1 MLKNSSSKKD
11 KEDDNVLN
19 RIVQRLIEQ
28 LEPDLIYLFGS
39 RGRGESDQNSDF
51 DLLVIVP
58 SSTLPRYKRNI
69 KAFKAL
75 EGMGI
80 SKDVI
85 VLTRSEFEK
94 QTSVICSLP
103 ATVIREGRLIHERS

>member
-1 MLKNSSSKKD
+1 MTMAGS
-11 KEDDNVLN
+11 EDSNERDNLLLSRMVE
-19 RIVQRLIEQ
+19 RLVE
-28 LEPDLIYLFGS
+28 EFKPDLIYLFGS
-39 RGRGESDQNSDF
+39 RARGEHDQNSDF

-58 SSTLPRYKRNI
+58 YSTLPRYKRNI

-75 EGMGI
+75 EGLGA

-94 QTSVICSLP
+94 QKTVICSLP
-103 ATVIREGRLIHERS
+103 ATVVREGRLVHARS